1 MCKLPDGRII
11 KTEVVVM
18 GEDEKPEN
26 WKLRKK
32 DDEALTQDDQ
42 RCQPGSPLI
51 DPPSTHL
58 QRTGRPFPSSLQNLN
73 PQSLSFPTSSQHSHH
88 LLHMPFPLPSP
99 RTSRSSGRMSVAGS
113 PRTPPSMNGTLC
125 GRRRMEISET
135 VQGEMALASIYTG
148 GVGDVRCGSA
158 PRTSCTSVTA
168 ADGGR
173 MEMMTSDRSTSSGR
187 GTEEA
192 ARSSVAGE
200 RAEREGGEQGQGG
213 LADV

>member
-1 MCKLPDGRII
+1 MGVKPGRREKTHAVCLSDHVWEGTGEALECGGFGQGEFAEEGVGGGWRVGGMCKLPDGRII
-11 KTEVVVM
+11 RTEVVVM

-26 WKLRKK
+26 WMLRKK
-32 DDEALTQDDQ
+32 DDEALTQDQ

-113 PRTPPSMNGTLC
+113 PRTPPSMNGDPMRAKEDGDL
-125 GRRRMEISET
+125 GDR
-135 VQGEMALASIYTG
+135 TG
-148 GVGDVRCGSA
+148 
-158 PRTSCTSVTA
+158 
-168 ADGGR
+168 
-173 MEMMTSDRSTSSGR
+173 
-187 GTEEA
+187 
-192 ARSSVAGE
+192 
-200 RAEREGGEQGQGG
+200 
-213 LADV
+213 